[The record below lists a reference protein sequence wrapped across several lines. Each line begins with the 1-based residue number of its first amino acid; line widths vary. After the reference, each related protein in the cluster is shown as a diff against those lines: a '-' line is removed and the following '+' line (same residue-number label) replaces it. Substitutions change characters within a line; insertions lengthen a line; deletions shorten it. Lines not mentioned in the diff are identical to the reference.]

1 MESPGELFL
10 GDSGS
15 WLESSTTRLSPSL
28 FLLFFFF
35 LVGEVS
41 LEDLPSSTA
50 EEMVV
55 VGRGVLI
62 ASEWSN
68 VNVKPNFFFFFFTT
82 RLGGSLEGGGAWE
95 GGGSW
100 AESWAESWVE
110 SWVIDDVGTFN
121 GAERVGVETFP
132 SSMIV
137 GVVGVVFLSNDDDGD
152 AAVVDDID
160 DLSGLLLRLG
170 TPCTLLGEVL
180 LLFSLSLR
188 GGRPRGGGVILLS
201 PPLLSEMPCSS
212 PTFLPNCSYSFLARL

>member
-82 RLGGSLEGGGAWE
+82 RLGGSLEGGRAWE

-100 AESWAESWVE
+100 VE
-110 SWVIDDVGTFN
+110 SWVMDDVGTFG

>member
-1 MESPGELFL
+1 M
-10 GDSGS
+10 
-15 WLESSTTRLSPSL
+15 
-28 FLLFFFF
+28 
-35 LVGEVS
+35 
-41 LEDLPSSTA
+41 EDLPSSTE

-82 RLGGSLEGGGAWE
+82 RLDGALEE
-95 GGGSW
+95 GGSW
-100 AESWAESWVE
+100 AESWVM
-110 SWVIDDVGTFN
+110 DDVGTF
-121 GAERVGVETFP
+121 GGVERVGVETLP

-137 GVVGVVFLSNDDDGD
+137 EVVGVVVVFLPNDDDGD

-170 TPCTLLGEVL
+170 TLCTLPG
-180 LLFSLSLR
+180 
-188 GGRPRGGGVILLS
+188 GGRPRGGGVVLLS
-201 PPLLSEMPCSS
+201 PPLPSEMPCSS